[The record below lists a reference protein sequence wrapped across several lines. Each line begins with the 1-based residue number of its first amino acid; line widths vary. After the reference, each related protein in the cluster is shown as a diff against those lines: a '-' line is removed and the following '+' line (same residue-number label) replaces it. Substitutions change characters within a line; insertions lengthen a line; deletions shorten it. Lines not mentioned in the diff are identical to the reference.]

1 MLCDRSQ
8 NLWISLY
15 ARLSSTFS
23 FFRFILSLS
32 LARIAKIVVLSYA
45 FFTRVHPPLC
55 HTVQFGIHFI
65 WITKKR
71 KKPCIHTHICFE
83 ATDQSSLALYTFF
96 SNACMRR
103 RRPLCVY
110 FHFSLFFAFYTYVG
124 EALAR
129 KFKICVNKL
138 SPNGVRVNG
147 YSGLHMAFTYT
158 TIANLSFTAALRQKL
173 YLFIHCRLMYDHQ
186 MCLTMA

>member
-71 KKPCIHTHICFE
+71 KKNHAYTHTYVLKRL
-83 ATDQSSLALYTFF
+83 TRVRWLYTLSFQTLV
-96 SNACMRR
+96 CGDDGR
-103 RRPLCVY
+103 CVCIFIFRY
-110 FHFSLFFAFYTYVG
+110 FSLSIRMLERLSHANLKYVSINF
-124 EALAR
+124 R
-129 KFKICVNKL
+129 Q
-138 SPNGVRVNG
+138 
-147 YSGLHMAFTYT
+147 MAFGW
-158 TIANLSFTAALRQKL
+158 TATVDYIWLLRTLQLQIYRSLLRCAKNCI
-173 YLFIHCRLMYDHQ
+173 YLFIVG
-186 MCLTMA
+186 